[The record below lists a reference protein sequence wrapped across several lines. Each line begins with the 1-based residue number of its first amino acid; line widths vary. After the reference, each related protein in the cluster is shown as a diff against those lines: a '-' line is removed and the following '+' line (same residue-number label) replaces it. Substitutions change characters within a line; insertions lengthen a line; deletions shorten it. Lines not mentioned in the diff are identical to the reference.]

1 MKPRRPARRPTAD
14 AIVARLD
21 AHPRGRPGGDT
32 VPTRFVSIDKA
43 LGGGLRRGDLV
54 VLGGDVGA
62 GKSALALSV
71 ALRVAAAGTP
81 VAFLSGEMDQER
93 LFERA
98 LAIEG
103 GVALDDLRAATTRP
117 EERAG
122 VGAAAVRLRGLPLT
136 VLPLAATHLGEALD
150 RLAAQEDTGLA
161 VIDYLQLAPPPS
173 GMARAAQDE
182 DVALV
187 LRELKAFALAR
198 RVACLVVAQLPRF
211 ERSRPDRRPSLED
224 YGHLG
229 SVKQHADV
237 VLSLYREEMYTPG
250 AGVEGATE
258 LIVSKNRNGPTGFVD
273 LYFHKRWMRF
283 EDILD
288 PDR

>member
-1 MKPRRPARRPTAD
+1 
-14 AIVARLD
+14 
-21 AHPRGRPGGDT
+21 
-32 VPTRFVSIDKA
+32 
-43 LGGGLRRGDLV
+43 
-54 VLGGDVGA
+54 
-62 GKSALALSV
+62 
-71 ALRVAAAGTP
+71 
-81 VAFLSGEMDQER
+81 
-93 LFERA
+93 
-98 LAIEG
+98 
-103 GVALDDLRAATTRP
+103 
-117 EERAG
+117 
-122 VGAAAVRLRGLPLT
+122 
-136 VLPLAATHLGEALD
+136 
-150 RLAAQEDTGLA
+150 

-173 GMARAAQDE
+173 GAARAALDE

-258 LIVSKNRNGPTGFVD
+258 LIVSRTATARRGSWTSTSTGGGCGSRISSTPTADRSADRIALEHYAHQRVD
-273 LYFHKRWMRF
+273 RPGAAGIGTERHPERALTLLR
-283 EDILD
+283 EDHDGAVGLPLVRAQLPPVGNEASRYQRATESGGAVVDSVTSAASVPLD
-288 PDR
+288 T